1 MNLRWG
7 FKDFSWTSPTNA
19 QIKELVIFLI
29 ESGLADIL
37 KNRQIKNLV
46 DYTIGVEVGLD
57 SNGRKN
63 RSRTM
68 TEQTEIELKD
78 LKVDKIKV
86 LPIYQTENLSKIQYF
101 ERFS

>member
-1 MNLRWG
+1 
-7 FKDFSWTSPTNA
+7 
-19 QIKELVIFLI
+19 
-29 ESGLADIL
+29 
-37 KNRQIKNLV
+37 
-46 DYTIGVEVGLD
+46 VEVGLD